1 MCFYFVFF
9 SLKAKMKIKMHFQT
23 NETKPSGYLKWFSI
37 HHKILKFGLK
47 YRNVES
53 WQVFFDILFFNSH
66 YMWWCLSCAIHR
78 NNRINSMVALKDASH
93 LSILKLSTRSC
104 VDIPFPR
111 GVGQRLAFQIF
122 EPLSGK
128 WTSES
133 SLSFVINL
141 EESGTR
147 SLFFHIHVYIY
158 IYIYTCIYTYVYI
171 YTYI

>member
-1 MCFYFVFF
+1 MCFYFVLFF
-9 SLKAKMKIKMHFQT
+9 FLKAKMKIKMRFQT
-23 NETKPSGYLKWFSI
+23 NKTKPSGYLKWFSI

-53 WQVFFDILFFNSH
+53 WQVFFDFLFFNSH
-66 YMWWCLSCAIHR
+66 YMWWCLSCTIHQYS
-78 NNRINSMVALKDASH
+78 RIYSVVGLKDASPW
-93 LSILKLSTRSC
+93 SSTHSC
-104 VDIPFPR
+104 ADIPLPR
-111 GVGQRLAFQIF
+111 GFGLRSEFQIF
-122 EPLSGK
+122 KPLSGK

-147 SLFFHIHVYIY
+147 SLFHIHVYIY
-158 IYIYTCIYTYVYI
+158 IYIYPCIYTYVYI